1 MRMTVEGVEE
11 CFNGSTPATPICK
24 YLIRFTSILLPQFV
38 VFTCSIILAPFAI
51 AHSTLTSE
59 FNALRFIHDSQE
71 GWMLVAFTYN
81 GCGRYGYISII
92 IAAVVA
98 IICISV
104 SIVDNVIMMMM
115 VMVAITIDVIATA
128 VDAIVVHWRRWHCR
142 FHGDNIPIHFVV
154 FILIWIIKFIGI
166 QFRCRSNRIA
176 IFIVAI
182 AQNFLLYAVPVWDV
196 CR

>member
-1 MRMTVEGVEE
+1 MPYSIYEYAATAVCCIYVRDKSCTVRHR
-11 CFNGSTPATPICK
+11 T
-24 YLIRFTSILLPQFV
+24 
-38 VFTCSIILAPFAI
+38 
-51 AHSTLTSE
+51 STLTSE
-59 FNALRFIHDSQE
+59 FNALCFIHDSQE
-71 GWMLVAFTYN
+71 GWMLVAFTYY
-81 GCGRYGYISII
+81 GCGRNGYISII

-104 SIVDNVIMMMM
+104 SIVDNVIMMIM
-115 VMVAITIDVIATA
+115 VMVAITIDVTASA

-142 FHGDNIPIHFVV
+142 FHRDNIPIHFVV

-182 AQNFLLYAVPVWDV
+182 AQNFLLHAVPVCV
-196 CR
+196 CVHSINELNGK